1 MTFLQII
8 EYRTLRLAEVETLLD
23 EWRTATEG
31 QRTTTRSVTG
41 RDRERPDTYVTV
53 VEFPSLDAATRNN
66 DLPAT
71 AHFAEQMAKL
81 CEEGTTFTNL
91 DVIRD
96 EEG

>member
-1 MTFLQII
+1 MTYVQII
-8 EYRTLRLAEVETLLD
+8 EYRTSRFAEVEKLLE

-31 QRTTTRSVTG
+31 QRTTTRSITG
-41 RDRERPDTYVTV
+41 RDREQADTYVTV
-53 VEFPSLDAATRNN
+53 VEFPSFEAATRNN

-81 CEEGTTFTNL
+81 CDDGTTFTNL
-91 DVIRD
+91 DVLRD

>member
-1 MTFLQII
+1 MTFVQII
-8 EYRTLRLAEVETLLD
+8 EYRTSRLPEVEKLLD

-31 QRTTTRSVTG
+31 KRTTTRSVTG

-53 VEFPSLDAATRNN
+53 VEFPSFEAATDNN
-66 DLPAT
+66 DLPET

-81 CEEGTTFTNL
+81 CDEGTTFTNL